1 MNTEY
6 EIVIGLEVHVQLNT
20 TSKIFCADANSFGD
34 LPNRHT
40 SVISLAHPGTL
51 PRVNKNAIHKGI
63 QLALAI
69 GSKINKENRFD
80 RKHYF
85 YPDSPKAYQITQDRL
100 PICVGGSLDLYEGE
114 NKRTIR
120 FHHVHMEE
128 DAGKSVHDIDPANS
142 LIDLNRAGTP
152 LLEIV
157 TEPDL
162 RSPQEVFD
170 FMSTLQHLVK
180 YIGISDAN
188 MDEGQ
193 MRADCN
199 VSVRRKG
206 ETILNNRCEVKN
218 VNSKRFAKEAV
229 TYEAKRQIAL
239 MEKGEHVAQQ
249 TLHFD
254 PETGKTSSI
263 RDKEDA
269 HDYRYFPDPDLPPVF
284 ITDEQIREIS
294 EQLPLLPSK
303 KRKIY
308 SEKKINQEHIN
319 VITQEIEYVNYF
331 DTLLDEGIPT
341 KAAANHFVNTVLPEV
356 KENFEDKLDQFPLSI
371 AQQAEFINLIEQD
384 KIVRSTA
391 VQQLFPALL
400 NNPSKTPTALCE
412 ELNLFQSNDG
422 DLIDTVIQQIITD
435 NPDEVAKY
443 KKGKKGL
450 IGFFVGQ
457 AMKLTKGQSN
467 PKVLQKKISQALAE

>member
-1 MNTEY
+1 MNPEY

-20 TSKIFCADANSFGD
+20 SSKIFCSDANSFGD
-34 LPNRHT
+34 FPNRHT

-51 PRVNKNAIHKGI
+51 PRVNKKVIHKGI
-63 QLALAI
+63 QLALAL
-69 GSKINKENRFD
+69 GAKINQENRFD

-85 YPDSPKAYQITQDRL
+85 YPDLPKAYQITQDRL
-100 PICVGGSLDLYEGE
+100 PICVGGKLDLYSGE
-114 NKRTIR
+114 DLRTIQ
-120 FHHVHMEE
+120 FHHTHMEE
-128 DAGKSVHDIDPANS
+128 DAGKSVHDIDPLNS

-162 RSPQEVFD
+162 RSPQEVHD
-170 FMSTLQHLVK
+170 FIATLQHLVR

-188 MDEGQ
+188 MEEGSL
-193 MRADCN
+193 RADCN
-199 VSVRRKG
+199 VSVRKKG
-206 ETILNNRCEVKN
+206 ETILNNRCEIKN

-229 TYEAKRQIAL
+229 TYEAKRQIDL
-239 MEKGEHVAQQ
+239 MERGDTVDQQ
-249 TLHFD
+249 TLTFD

-284 ITDEQIREIS
+284 ISDEEIAELEKQMPILPAQQRQIYED
-294 EQLPLLPSK
+294 K
-303 KRKIY
+303 G
-308 SEKKINQEHIN
+308 INQEHIN
-319 VITQEIEYVNYF
+319 VILQEREFVQYF
-331 DTLLDEGIPT
+331 DQLIDAQIPS
-341 KAAANHFVNTVLPEV
+341 KSAANHFVNTILPEV
-356 KENFEDKLDQFPLSI
+356 KENYEDSLSLFPLSI
-371 AQQAEFINLIEQD
+371 AQQAEFLLLIESD

-391 VQQLFPALL
+391 IQQLLPALL
-400 NNPSKTPTALCE
+400 KTPTKTATQLCD

-422 DLIDTVIQQIITD
+422 DLIDTVIQQIIQD

-457 AMKLTKGQSN
+457 AMKMTKGQSN
-467 PKVLQKKISQALAE
+467 PKVLQEKIREVLG

>member
-1 MNTEY
+1 MNPDY
-6 EIVIGLEVHVQLNT
+6 EVVIGLEVHVQLNT
-20 TSKIFCADANSFGD
+20 KSKIFCSDANSFGE

-51 PRVNKNAIHKGI
+51 PRVNKKAINKGI
-63 QLALAI
+63 QLALAL
-69 GSKINKENRFD
+69 GAKINKENRFD

-85 YPDSPKAYQITQDRL
+85 YPDLPKAYQITQDRL
-100 PICVGGSLDLYEGE
+100 PICVGGKLDLYEG
-114 NKRTIR
+114 KDLRTIQ
-120 FHHVHMEE
+120 FHHTHMEE
-128 DAGKSVHDIDPANS
+128 DAGKSVHDIDPSNS

-162 RSPQEVFD
+162 RSAQEVHD
-170 FMSTLQHLVK
+170 FIATLQHLVR

-188 MDEGQ
+188 MEEGSL
-193 MRADCN
+193 RADCN
-199 VSVRRKG
+199 VSVRKKG
-206 ETILNNRCEVKN
+206 ETILNNRCEIKN

-239 MEKGEHVAQQ
+239 MERGETVDQQ
-249 TLHFD
+249 TLTFD

-284 ITDEQIREIS
+284 ISDEEIATLEKEMPILPVKQAQIY
-294 EQLPLLPSK
+294 Q
-303 KRKIY
+303 
-308 SEKKINQEHIN
+308 EKGINQEHIN
-319 VITQEIEYVNYF
+319 VIIQEREFVDYF
-331 DTLLDEGIPT
+331 DQLLKAEIPS
-341 KAAANHFVNTVLPEV
+341 KSAANHFVNTVLPEV
-356 KENFEDKLDQFPLSI
+356 KENYEDTLSQFPLSI
-371 AQQAEFINLIEQD
+371 DQQAEFLSLIDSD

-391 VQQLFPALL
+391 IKQLLPALL
-400 NNPSKTPTALCE
+400 NTPSKTASQLCE

-422 DLIDTVIQQIITD
+422 DLIDTVIQQIIQD

-467 PKVLQKKISQALAE
+467 PKVLQEKIKEVLG